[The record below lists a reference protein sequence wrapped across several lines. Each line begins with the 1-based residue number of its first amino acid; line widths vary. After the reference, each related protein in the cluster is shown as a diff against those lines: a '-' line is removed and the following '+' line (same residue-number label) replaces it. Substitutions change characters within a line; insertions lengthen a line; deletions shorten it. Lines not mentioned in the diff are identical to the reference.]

1 MSSGFVTPQQ
11 GSCGGCG
18 FRVKE
23 KLSCDWMVI
32 CSPLGVGM
40 PLMTGVVKCFEKLGT
55 SVQDRS
61 HWNFS
66 IQLKITHHKGSCHW
80 RSQSGTSGCKSAPK
94 KFKKSVKSHFCGSS
108 KKKMRTLKQL
118 KKKSKN
124 GKWSPKWEQYSRRS
138 ETKTDSPLRQNT
150 GGSGTTHTKSC
161 LQTNATLKLKTAL
174 TAVWS
179 WTITAWHSLTK
190 HIYVV
195 KKYFL
200 MWLLWLLLLLLAL
213 TQ

>member
-1 MSSGFVTPQQ
+1 
-11 GSCGGCG
+11 
-18 FRVKE
+18 
-23 KLSCDWMVI
+23 MVI

-108 KKKMRTLKQL
+108 KKKNEDTKTAE
-118 KKKSKN
+118 KKEQKWKMKSKV
-124 GKWSPKWEQYSRRS
+124 RAV
-138 ETKTDSPLRQNT
+138 
-150 GGSGTTHTKSC
+150 
-161 LQTNATLKLKTAL
+161 LQEVRDKDRFT
-174 TAVWS
+174 S
-179 WTITAWHSLTK
+179 QTK
-190 HIYVV
+190 HRW
-195 KKYFL
+195 KWNHTHKELPSNQRHTEMKNCFNCRL
-200 MWLLWLLLLLLAL
+200 ELNNHGLAL
-213 TQ
+213 TD